1 MLDRDPIDLLIDSAL
16 STYAEPGAESGLEQR
31 ILTRIASK
39 RTPATRRR
47 WLPFVIAFP
56 IAACLLFFAYTTSRR
71 GKPHFAPVEQA
82 RQYVPHVSHALTS
95 SARPLH
101 YPAVAVLSAAVA
113 PAPLP
118 RLDVFPTPYPLSPEE
133 QALAVVSSR
142 APVPELK
149 ALADAQQQDDLH
161 IAIETARAQQ
171 LNLPE

>member
-1 MLDRDPIDLLIDSAL
+1 MPDRDPLDLLIDSAL
-16 STYAEPGAESGLEQR
+16 STYADPGPGSGLEQR

-39 RTPATRRR
+39 RTPAARRR

-56 IAACLLFFAYTTSRR
+56 IAACLLLFLFTTSRR
-71 GKPHFAPVEQA
+71 TKPHFVPTEQA
-82 RQYVPHVSHALTS
+82 RQYLPHLNQALRSSTRSSHH
-95 SARPLH
+95 R
-101 YPAVAVLSAAVA
+101 AVVVLRAVT

-118 RLDVFPTPYPLSPEE
+118 RFDVFPTPYPLSPEE

-149 ALADAQQQDDLH
+149 ALADAQQQDDLR
-161 IAIETARAQQ
+161 IAIEAARAQQ